1 MERAVDI
8 VTVGH
13 AIVDV
18 LAPSDDDLVSG
29 FGLTKGTMT
38 LVDDD
43 RAEQIYGAL
52 GAATTASGGSAAN
65 TAVCLASLGTAA
77 AFMGK
82 VRDDD
87 LGQVFTDD
95 IRSAGV
101 DYEVPPGHEGPGTG
115 RCLIMVTSD
124 AEKTMCTSLGI
135 GDLLPPEDID
145 ADTVAAARVVY
156 VEGYLCGLDST
167 DATVERI
174 VSAAHEA
181 DTLVALSL
189 SDPFWVQLHG
199 DVLRALLPRVDVL
212 FANEDE
218 ACGLVGTD
226 DVNEAVAKLAE
237 QCSTVVVTLGA
248 KGSTVA
254 TGGATVSVPAETVA
268 RVVDSTGAGDSFA
281 AGFLHAMVRGA
292 DPGACARLGGLVAA
306 EVVSHIGAR
315 PLVSLSGLATTA
327 GLAV

>member
-18 LAPSDDDLVSG
+18 LAQSDDEVVSG

-38 LVDDD
+38 LVDDE

-65 TAVCLASLGTAA
+65 TSVCLASLGTAT
-77 AFMGK
+77 AFVGK

-87 LGQVFTDD
+87 LGRVFTDD

-101 DYEVPPGHEGPGTG
+101 DYRVPPGNDGPGTG
-115 RCLIMVTSD
+115 RCLIMVTPD

-135 GDLLPPEDID
+135 GDYLPPEDVD
-145 ADTVAAARVVY
+145 ADTIAAARVVY

-174 VSAAHEA
+174 VAAAHDA

-199 DVLRALLPRVDVL
+199 DVLRALLPGVDVL

-218 ACGLVGTD
+218 ARGLAGTD
-226 DVNEAVAKLAE
+226 DVDIAVAQLAE
-237 QCSTVVVTLGA
+237 QCATVVVTLGA
-248 KGSTVA
+248 RGSMVA
-254 TGGATVSVPAETVA
+254 TGAGTVSVPAEAVA

-292 DPGACARLGGLVAA
+292 APETCARLGGLVAA
-306 EVVSHIGAR
+306 EVVSHLGAR
-315 PLVSLSGLATTA
+315 PQVPLA
-327 GLAV
+327 GLAASAGLSL

>member
-18 LAPSDDDLVSG
+18 LAPSDDELVSG

-38 LVDDD
+38 LVDDA
-43 RAEQIYGAL
+43 RAELIYGAL
-52 GAATTASGGSAAN
+52 GVATTASGGSAAN
-65 TAVCLASLGTAA
+65 TAVCLASLGTAT
-77 AFMGK
+77 AFVGK
-82 VRDDD
+82 VRDDH
-87 LGQVFTDD
+87 LGEVFTND

-101 DYEVPPGHEGPGTG
+101 DYEVPPGNDGPGTG

-135 GDLLPPEDID
+135 GDFLPPEDID
-145 ADTVAAARVVY
+145 IDTVAAARVVY
-156 VEGYLCGLDST
+156 VEGYLCGLEST

-174 VSAAHEA
+174 VAAAHES
-181 DTLVALSL
+181 DTLVSLSL

-218 ACGLVGTD
+218 ACGLAGTD
-226 DVNEAVAKLAE
+226 DVNEAVTKLAAP
-237 QCSTVVVTLGA
+237 CATVVVTLGA
-248 KGSTVA
+248 KGSIVA
-254 TGGATVSVPAETVA
+254 TADATVSVPAETVS
-268 RVVDSTGAGDSFA
+268 RVIDSTGAGDSFA

-292 DPGACARLGGLVAA
+292 DPGTCARLGGLVAA
-306 EVVSHIGAR
+306 EIVSHLGAR
-315 PLVSLSGLATTA
+315 PLVSLADLAASA
-327 GLAV
+327 GLSA

>member
-18 LAPSDDDLVSG
+18 LAPSDDELVSG
-29 FGLTKGTMT
+29 FGLAKGTMT
-38 LVDDD
+38 LVDDA
-43 RAEQIYGAL
+43 RAEQIYAAL
-52 GAATTASGGSAAN
+52 GAGTTASGGSAAN
-65 TAVCLASLGTAA
+65 TAVCLASLGTAT
-77 AFMGK
+77 AFVGK
-82 VRDDD
+82 VRDDH
-87 LGQVFTDD
+87 LGEVFTDD

-101 DYEVPPGHEGPGTG
+101 DYDVPPGNDGPGTG
-115 RCLIMVTSD
+115 RCLVMVTPD

-145 ADTVAAARVVY
+145 IDSIAAARVVY
-156 VEGYLCGLDST
+156 IEGYLCGLEST
-167 DATVERI
+167 DGTVERI
-174 VSAAHEA
+174 VTAAHEA

-199 DVLRALLPRVDVL
+199 DVLRSLLPRVDVL

-226 DVNEAVAKLAE
+226 DVDAAVGKLSE
-237 QCSTVVVTLGA
+237 QCATVVVTRGA
-248 KGSTVA
+248 KGSMVA
-254 TGGATVSVPAETVA
+254 TVDGTVSVPAATVS

-292 DPGACARLGGLVAA
+292 DPGTCARLGGLVAA
-306 EVVSHIGAR
+306 EVVSHLGAR
-315 PLVSLSGLATTA
+315 PLVSLADLAATA
-327 GLAV
+327 DLAP